1 MYHCHLHWLNKRPI
15 LQNILYDVRYCKIY
29 FMMFNNIMCGYF
41 AIESHIHLK
50 KSHPLLS
57 VRKVDN
63 EIVVMRKKSLFL
75 KCFPWFGCLFF
86 TVWIS
91 TWLLYPLLI
100 PPVNC
105 PWIMFSPVSLSAIP
119 VPTLPTT
126 PPPPSSLPRS
136 LASLAIPYKHMWGK
150 GWNCFY
156 RNIYGYIDLMS
167 NILVNASK
175 SHHMNSV

>member
-1 MYHCHLHWLNKRPI
+1 MTLFSTLWVFNGNWGSFHFWPMECTIVIYIDWIN
-15 LQNILYDVRYCKIY
+15 DRYYKIY

-75 KCFPWFGCLFF
+75 KCFPW
-86 TVWIS
+86 
-91 TWLLYPLLI
+91 YPLLI

-105 PWIMFSPVSLSAIP
+105 PWIMFSPVFLSAIP

-175 SHHMNSV
+175 THHMNSV